1 MCLEE
6 MGNKR
11 PPLPFNWDS
20 EEKKENGTQ
29 HVSDDS
35 SICVCVCVQEADIY
49 LCTVMD

>member
-6 MGNKR
+6 REIKGLLCLLIGM
-11 PPLPFNWDS
+11 
-20 EEKKENGTQ
+20 EKGRRGNGTQ

-35 SICVCVCVQEADIY
+35 VCVFVLEADTY